1 MMNMEQHTRLVLDTT
16 TKLTKP
22 KISASFLLALVLI
35 TFVACSQDTSIY
47 ALDET
52 GPVNTAEDAA
62 DDPAIIIN
70 YENPSASLFFGTDK
84 TAGVYL
90 YDLKGV
96 KQSFSPL
103 GAINNID
110 VRQKNSEIYLAATN
124 RSNQSVEYWV
134 IDQDTFFANTHES
147 QDIFSL
153 SKRSFSMASNIDIYG
168 ICIGMIGGTPV
179 AFATEDAGPSVEM
192 WTLENQKLIGAF
204 NNGGESEGCV
214 FDDEN
219 QTLFISEEETNG
231 VLKAYDLNQEYPFRN
246 PVIVDSREGNIGGDP
261 EGVAIYK
268 TSDTEGYVILSSQGD
283 NKYNVYNRQKPYQF
297 ISSFTVDDSPRG
309 IDGTSHTD
317 GISVS
322 SFNFGGKYTKGMM
335 IAQDDENIDGEELK
349 NQNFKIIPFTKI
361 IININKHQ

>member
-35 TFVACSQDTSIY
+35 TFVACSQDTGIY

-52 GPVNTAEDAA
+52 APVKTAKDAA

-70 YENPSASLFFGTDK
+70 YKNPSASLFFGTDK

-96 KQSFSPL
+96 QQSFSPL

-110 VRQKNSEIYLAATN
+110 VRQQNLEIFLAVTN
-124 RSNQSVEYWV
+124 RSNQSVGFWV
-134 IDQDTFFANTHES
+134 IDQKTFFANNHGS
-147 QDIFSL
+147 QDVFSIA
-153 SKRSFSMASNIDIYG
+153 KRSFNIFSSIDIYG

-179 AFATEDAGPSVEM
+179 AFVTEDRGPKVEL
-192 WTLENQKLIGAF
+192 WTLENQQLVGTF
-204 NNGGESEGCV
+204 DNGGESEGCV

-231 VLKAYDLNQEYPFRN
+231 VLKAYNLNQDYPFAN

-283 NKYNVYNRQKPYQF
+283 DKYNVYNRQKPYRF

-309 IDGTSHTD
+309 VDGTSHTD

-322 SFNFGGKYTKGMM
+322 SYNFGGKYTKGIM
-335 IAQDDENIDGEELK
+335 IAQDDENLAGEELK
-349 NQNFKIIPFTKI
+349 NQNFKIIPFNQVLKAL
-361 IININKHQ
+361 KSD

>member
-1 MMNMEQHTRLVLDTT
+1 MNKIYLSFFVLTLLVN
-16 TKLTKP
+16 
-22 KISASFLLALVLI
+22 SS
-35 TFVACSQDTSIY
+35 CSQ
-47 ALDET
+47 ET
-52 GPVNTAEDAA
+52 GVFALAESEPIETSGDAA
-62 DDPAIIIN
+62 DDPALIIN
-70 YENPSASLFFGTDK
+70 FKNPISSLFFGTDK

-110 VRQKNSEIYLAATN
+110 VRQKNLEIYLAATN
-124 RSNQSVEYWV
+124 RSNQSIEYWV

-153 SKRSFSMASNIDIYG
+153 SKRAFSIASSIDIYG

-179 AFATEDAGPSVEM
+179 AFVTEDAGPSVEL

-204 NNGGESEGCV
+204 DNGGESEGCV

-283 NKYNVYNRQKPYQF
+283 NKFNVYNRQKPYQF
-297 ISSFTVDDSPRG
+297 ISSFTIDDSSRG

-322 SFNFGGKYTKGMM
+322 SYNFGGKYTKGMM
-335 IAQDDENIDGEELK
+335 IAQDDENLDGEELK
-349 NQNFKIIPFTKI
+349 NQNFKIIPFKQVL
-361 IININKHQ
+361 KALK

>member
-35 TFVACSQDTSIY
+35 TFVACSQDTGIY

-52 GPVNTAEDAA
+52 PPVNTAEDAA

-70 YENPSASLFFGTDK
+70 YKNPSASLFFGTDK

-90 YDLKGV
+90 YDLKGAQ
-96 KQSFSPL
+96 QSFSPL

-110 VRQKNSEIYLAATN
+110 VRQQNSEIYLAATN

-179 AFATEDAGPSVEM
+179 AFVTEDRGPRVEL

-204 NNGGESEGCV
+204 DNGGESEGCV

-219 QTLFISEEETNG
+219 KTLFISEEETNG
-231 VLKAYDLNQEYPFRN
+231 VLKAYDLNQEYPFAN
-246 PVIVDSREGNIGGDP
+246 PAIVDSREGNIGGDP

-268 TSDTEGYVILSSQGD
+268 TSDTEGYVLLSSQGD
-283 NKYNVYNRQKPYQF
+283 NKFNVYNRQKPYQF
-297 ISSFTVDDSPRG
+297 ISSFTVDDSSRG
-309 IDGTSHTD
+309 IDRTSHTD

-322 SFNFGGKYTKGMM
+322 SYNFGGKYTKGMM
-335 IAQDDENIDGEELK
+335 IAQDDENLDGEELK
-349 NQNFKIIPFTKI
+349 NQNFKIIPFNEVLKAL
-361 IININKHQ
+361 K

>member
-1 MMNMEQHTRLVLDTT
+1 MNKIYLSFFA
-16 TKLTKP
+16 LT
-22 KISASFLLALVLI
+22 L
-35 TFVACSQDTSIY
+35 FVTSSCSQ
-47 ALDET
+47 ET
-52 GPVNTAEDAA
+52 GVFALAESEPIETSGDAA
-62 DDPAIIIN
+62 DDPALIIN
-70 YENPSASLFFGTDK
+70 FKNPRSSLFFGTDK

-90 YDLKGV
+90 YNLKGV

-110 VRQKNSEIYLAATN
+110 VRQKNLEIYLAATN
-124 RSNQSVEYWV
+124 RSNQSIEYWV

-153 SKRSFSMASNIDIYG
+153 SKRSFSIASSIDIYG

-179 AFATEDAGPSVEM
+179 AFVTEDRGPRVEL

-204 NNGGESEGCV
+204 DNGGESEGCV

-219 QTLFISEEETNG
+219 KTLFISEEETNG
-231 VLKAYDLNQEYPFRN
+231 VLKAYDLNQEYPFAN
-246 PVIVDSREGNIGGDP
+246 PAIVDSREGNIGGDP

-322 SFNFGGKYTKGMM
+322 SYNFGGKYINGMM
-335 IAQDDENIDGEELK
+335 IAQDDENLDGEEPK
-349 NQNFKIIPFTKI
+349 NQNFKIISFKQVL
-361 IININKHQ
+361 NHINKTK